1 MLSSQRRLAGLAV
14 LFSILF
20 LCPWAARGAD
30 PDYPSKPVT
39 LVVGFPAG
47 GAIDLTARALV
58 NGVKKHFPQP
68 IIVENKSGAGGMV
81 GLAQVGVK
89 PPDGYTVGVIGS
101 QASAASWHMGTTNYN
116 QMDDFT
122 HIMRY
127 AGLLFGIVVREDSPF
142 KTLQEVIK
150 YAKANPGKVSFG
162 TSGVG
167 STGHL
172 AMATLAQEAGD
183 LQLTHI
189 PYKGGGESIPA
200 LLGGHVE
207 VLSDASSWAPMVD
220 AGKFRLLAI
229 YSSERSR
236 MYPSV
241 PTVKETGYPVVYNSP
256 LELFAPKGLPAPIVS
271 KLHDAFRKGMDD
283 PAFDAVLKKLGMP
296 QLYLAGE
303 ELLKSNREDFSRMK
317 RIVEKLGLEKK

>member
-1 MLSSQRRLAGLAV
+1 MLSSPRKIAGVAVVASFLLLA
-14 LFSILF
+14 
-20 LCPWAARGAD
+20 PWVAGAAE
-30 PDYPSKPVT
+30 PEYPSKPVT
-39 LVVGFPAG
+39 LIVGFPAG

-89 PPDGYTVGVIGS
+89 PPDGYTIGVIGS
-101 QASAASWHMGTTNYN
+101 LASAVAFHMGTTSYN
-116 QMDDFT
+116 QLEDFT

-127 AGLLFGIVVREDSPF
+127 AGLMFGIVVRQDSPF
-142 KTLQEVIK
+142 KTLQDVVT
-150 YAKANPGKVSFG
+150 YAKANPGKISFG

-200 LLGGHVE
+200 LLGGHVD

-220 AGKFRLLAI
+220 AGKFRLLAV
-229 YSSERSR
+229 YTSERSG

-241 PTVKETGYPVVYNSP
+241 PTVKEAGFPVVYNSP
-256 LELFAPKGLPAPIVS
+256 LEAFAPKGLPAPIAS
-271 KLHDAFRKGMDD
+271 RLHDSFRKGMDD
-283 PAFDAVLKKLGMP
+283 PGFDAVLKKLGMP
-296 QLYLAGE
+296 PLYLAGE
-303 ELLKSNREDFSRMK
+303 ALLKANREDFDRMK
-317 RIVEKLGLEKK
+317 KLVEKLGLAKK

>member
-1 MLSSQRRLAGLAV
+1 MLSPRRRVAGLAV
-14 LFSILF
+14 LCSILF
-20 LCPWAARGAD
+20 MYPWAARGAD
-30 PDYPSKPVT
+30 ADYPSKPVT
-39 LVVGFPAG
+39 LIVGFPAG

-58 NGVKKHFPQP
+58 NGVKKYFPQP
-68 IIVENKSGAGGMV
+68 VIVENKSGAGGMV
-81 GLAQVGVK
+81 GLAQVAMK

-101 QASAASWHMGTTNYN
+101 QAAAVAWHMGTTNYN
-116 QMDDFT
+116 QLEDFT
-122 HIMRY
+122 HILRY
-127 AGLLFGIVVREDSPF
+127 AGLLFGIAVREDSPF
-142 KTLQEVIK
+142 KTLQDFVK

-172 AMATLAQEAGD
+172 AMVTLAQEAGD

-207 VLSDASSWAPMVD
+207 VLSDASSWAPLVD
-220 AGKFRLLAI
+220 AGKFRLLAV

-256 LELFAPKGLPAPIVS
+256 LELFAPKGLPAPIVG

-303 ELLKSNREDFSRMK
+303 ELLKSNREDFDRMK
-317 RIVEKLGLEKK
+317 RVVEKLGLEKK

>member
-1 MLSSQRRLAGLAV
+1 MFSSKKKFAGLMV
-14 LFSILF
+14 FVSFLFF
-20 LCPWAARGAD
+20 CPWTAKAADA
-30 PDYPSKPVT
+30 DYPSKPVT

-47 GAIDLTARALV
+47 GAVDLTARALV

-101 QASAASWHMGTTNYN
+101 QAAAASWHMGTTNYN
-116 QMDDFT
+116 QLDDFT
-122 HIMRY
+122 HILRY
-127 AGLLFGIVVREDSPF
+127 AGLMFGIVVRQDSPF
-142 KTLQEVIK
+142 RILQDVVT

-189 PYKGGGESIPA
+189 PYKGGGESLPA
-200 LLGGHVE
+200 LLGGHVD
-207 VLSDASSWAPMVD
+207 VLSDASSWASLVD
-220 AGKFRLLAI
+220 AGKFRLLAV

-241 PTVKETGYPVVYNSP
+241 PTVKESGYPVVYSNP
-256 LELFAPKGLPAPIVS
+256 LELFGPKGLPGPIVS

-283 PAFDAVLKKLGMP
+283 PGFDAVLKKLGMP
-296 QLYLAGE
+296 LLYLAGE
-303 ELLKSNREDFSRMK
+303 ELLKSNRENFERMK
-317 RIVEKLGLEKK
+317 KVVEKLELQKK

>member
-1 MLSSQRRLAGLAV
+1 
-14 LFSILF
+14 
-20 LCPWAARGAD
+20 
-30 PDYPSKPVT
+30 
-39 LVVGFPAG
+39 
-47 GAIDLTARALV
+47 
-58 NGVKKHFPQP
+58 
-68 IIVENKSGAGGMV
+68 MV

-101 QASAASWHMGTTNYN
+101 VAAAVAWHMGTTTYN
-116 QMDDFT
+116 QLDDFT

-127 AGLLFGIVVREDSPF
+127 AGLLFGIVVRQDSPF
-142 KTLQEVIK
+142 KTLQDAVK

-172 AMATLAQEAGD
+172 AMVTLAQEAGD

-207 VLSDASSWAPMVD
+207 VLSDASSWAPLVD
-220 AGKFRLLAI
+220 AGKFRLLAV

-236 MYPSV
+236 MYPYV
-241 PTVKETGYPVVYNSP
+241 PTVKEAGYPVVYNSP
-256 LELFAPKGLPAPIVS
+256 LELFAPKGLPAPVVS
-271 KLHDAFRKGMDD
+271 KLHDSFRTAMDD
-283 PAFDAVLKKLGMP
+283 PGFDAVLKKLGMP

-303 ELLKSNREDFSRMK
+303 ELLKTNREDFDRMK
-317 RIVEKLGLEKK
+317 RVVEKLGLEKK

>member
-1 MLSSQRRLAGLAV
+1 MLSARRRIIESAV
-14 LFSILF
+14 LVSILF
-20 LCPWAARGAD
+20 LCPWMAWGAD

-58 NGVKKHFPQP
+58 NGVKKYFPQP
-68 IIVENKSGAGGMV
+68 VIVENKSGAGGMV

-101 QASAASWHMGTTNYN
+101 LAAAVAWHMGTTNYN
-116 QMDDFT
+116 QLDDFT
-122 HIMRY
+122 HILRY
-127 AGLLFGIVVREDSPF
+127 AGLLFGIAVRQDSPF
-142 KTLQEVIK
+142 KTLQDVVK
-150 YAKANPGKVSFG
+150 YAKANPGKISYG

-172 AMATLAQEAGD
+172 AMVTLAQQAGA

-207 VLSDASSWAPMVD
+207 ALSDASSWAPMVD
-220 AGKFRLLAI
+220 AGKFRLLAV

-256 LELFAPKGLPAPIVS
+256 LELFGPKGLPVPIVG
-271 KLHDAFRKGMDD
+271 KLHDSFRKAMDD
-283 PAFDAVLKKLGMP
+283 PGFDAVLKKLGMP

-303 ELLKSNREDFSRMK
+303 ELLKSNREDFDRMK
-317 RIVEKLGLEKK
+317 KAVEKLGLDKK

>member
-1 MLSSQRRLAGLAV
+1 MLSPRRRVAGLAV
-14 LFSILF
+14 LCSILF
-20 LCPWAARGAD
+20 MYPWAARGAD
-30 PDYPSKPVT
+30 ADYPSKPVT
-39 LVVGFPAG
+39 LIVGFPAG

-58 NGVKKHFPQP
+58 NGVKKYFPQP
-68 IIVENKSGAGGMV
+68 VIVENKSGAGGMV
-81 GLAQVGVK
+81 GLAQVAMK

-101 QASAASWHMGTTNYN
+101 QAAAVAWHMGTTNYN
-116 QMDDFT
+116 QMEDFT
-122 HIMRY
+122 HILRY
-127 AGLLFGIVVREDSPF
+127 AGLLFGIAVREDSPF
-142 KTLQEVIK
+142 KTLQDFVK

-172 AMATLAQEAGD
+172 AMVTLAQQAGD

-207 VLSDASSWAPMVD
+207 VLSDASSWASLVD
-220 AGKFRLLAI
+220 AGKFRLLAV

-241 PTVKETGYPVVYNSP
+241 PTVKEAGYPVVYNSP
-256 LELFAPKGLPAPIVS
+256 LELFAPKGLPAPVVS
-271 KLHDAFRKGMDD
+271 KLHDSFRKAMDD
-283 PAFDAVLKKLGMP
+283 PGFDAVLKKLGMP

-303 ELLKSNREDFSRMK
+303 ELLKTNREDFDRMK
-317 RIVEKLGLEKK
+317 RVVEKLGLEKK

>member
-1 MLSSQRRLAGLAV
+1 MFSFKKKFAGLMV
-14 LFSILF
+14 LVSFLF
-20 LCPWAARGAD
+20 FCPWTAKAADA
-30 PDYPSKPVT
+30 DYPSKPVT

-47 GAIDLTARALV
+47 GAVDLTARALV
-58 NGVKKHFPQP
+58 NGAKKHFPQP

-101 QASAASWHMGTTNYN
+101 QAAAASWHMGTTNYN
-116 QMDDFT
+116 QLDDFT

-127 AGLLFGIVVREDSPF
+127 AGLMFGIVVRQDSPF
-142 KTLQEVIK
+142 RTLQDLVT

-189 PYKGGGESIPA
+189 PYKGGGESLPA
-200 LLGGHVE
+200 LLGGHVD
-207 VLSDASSWAPMVD
+207 VLSDASSWTSLVD
-220 AGKFRLLAI
+220 AGKFRALAV
-229 YSSERSR
+229 YSAERSR

-241 PTVKETGYPVVYNSP
+241 PTVKESGYAVVYSNP
-256 LELFAPKGLPAPIVS
+256 LELFGPKGLPGPIVS

-283 PAFDAVLKKLGMP
+283 PGFDAVLKKMGMP
-296 QLYLAGE
+296 MLYLAGE
-303 ELLKSNREDFSRMK
+303 ELLKSNRENFERMK
-317 RIVEKLGLEKK
+317 KVVEKLELQKK

>member
-1 MLSSQRRLAGLAV
+1 MY
-14 LFSILF
+14 
-20 LCPWAARGAD
+20 PWAARGAD
-30 PDYPSKPVT
+30 ADYPSKPVT
-39 LVVGFPAG
+39 LIVGFPAG

-58 NGVKKHFPQP
+58 NGVKKYFPQP
-68 IIVENKSGAGGMV
+68 VIVENKSGAGGMV
-81 GLAQVGVK
+81 GLAQVAMK

-101 QASAASWHMGTTNYN
+101 QAAAVAWHMGTTNYN
-116 QMDDFT
+116 QLEDFT
-122 HIMRY
+122 HILRY
-127 AGLLFGIVVREDSPF
+127 AGLLFGIAVREDSPF
-142 KTLQEVIK
+142 KTLQDFVK

-172 AMATLAQEAGD
+172 AMVTLAQQAGD

-189 PYKGGGESIPA
+189 PCKGGGESIPA

-207 VLSDASSWAPMVD
+207 VLSDASSWASLVD
-220 AGKFRLLAI
+220 AGKFRLLAV

-241 PTVKETGYPVVYNSP
+241 PTVKEAGYPVVYNSP
-256 LELFAPKGLPAPIVS
+256 LELFAPKGLPAPVVS
-271 KLHDAFRKGMDD
+271 KLHDSFRKAMDD
-283 PAFDAVLKKLGMP
+283 PGFDAVLKKLGMP

-303 ELLKSNREDFSRMK
+303 ELLKTNREDFDRMK
-317 RIVEKLGLEKK
+317 RVVEKLGLEKK